1 MVEPKIERRI
11 DPPIET
17 PVETPIEARVDP
29 PIKRLADAPIDPHL
43 DLPIEPVIE
52 TVRKTDPVDAE
63 IDRPLVKVP
72 QAPRAPLSV
81 RRPAE
86 VAKTKAG
93 EPEIALKR
101 SEPVNRDLLDDLQLA
116 EADEPVAPRTTIS
129 RRESRVGR
137 AATAESA
144 GPLGRVVAAVLDA
157 IFLTGVGAAVLW
169 VTLRACDLTMAD
181 LPALPFLVALPLATF
196 VLLVYLGY
204 LLLFT
209 AAGGQ
214 TLGKMATGIRV
225 VGTSLDTGE
234 DERLNIQR
242 AAFRS
247 VLTLP
252 SVFALG
258 AGFVPALVGDHKA
271 VHDRIAQTRVVRV

>member
-1 MVEPKIERRI
+1 MPLFLKRLPDPEPEPVALESKMVEPKIERRI

-29 PIKRLADAPIDPHL
+29 PIKRLADAPITSPRPADRAGDRNL
-43 DLPIEPVIE
+43 
-52 TVRKTDPVDAE
+52 RKTDPVDAE

-204 LLLFT
+204 LILFT

-225 VGTSLDTGE
+225 MGASLDTGE
-234 DERLNIQR
+234 DERLNMQR
-242 AAFRS
+242 AAFR
-247 VLTLP
+247 
-252 SVFALG
+252 
-258 AGFVPALVGDHKA
+258 
-271 VHDRIAQTRVVRV
+271 